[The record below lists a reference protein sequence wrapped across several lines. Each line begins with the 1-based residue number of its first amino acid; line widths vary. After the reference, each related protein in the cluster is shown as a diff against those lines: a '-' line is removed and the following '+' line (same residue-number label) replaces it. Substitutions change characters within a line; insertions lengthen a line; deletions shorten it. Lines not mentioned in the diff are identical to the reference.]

1 MEIEKKGIPRLLT
14 SQGFKTAY
22 TDYQQH
28 MIDELNTMTDG
39 MPSAIAIRGAIRD

>member
-1 MEIEKKGIPRLLT
+1 MEIQQKGIPPLF
-14 SQGFKTAY
+14 SPQCFKTAY

-39 MPSAIAIRGAIRD
+39 TPCAIAKRGAG